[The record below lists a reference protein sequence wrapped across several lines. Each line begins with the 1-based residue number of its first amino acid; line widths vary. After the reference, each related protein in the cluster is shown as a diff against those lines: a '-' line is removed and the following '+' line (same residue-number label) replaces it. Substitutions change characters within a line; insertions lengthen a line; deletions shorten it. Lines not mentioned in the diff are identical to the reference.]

1 MSSGAR
7 VMFWTTIPA
16 MVLSLRQMVE
26 QAMRPVRAA
35 PMRSVA
41 RA

>member
-26 QAMRPVRAA
+26 QAMRPLCGRLQCEV
-35 PMRSVA
+35 
-41 RA
+41 